1 MGAEIWPPPP
11 RPERDWDREGPRG
24 RSGSPGRDRG
34 RDRHRRGY
42 PSRSRSRSVDSMG
55 RRRRSSWSRSRSR
68 TRSRSRSRGGFDP
81 RDVGT
86 DDTYRNETTA
96 GLGFDDASEVN
107 PKADALLDAGNERGK
122 ERIWEHDDRDR
133 KRKRGHG
140 RGGSPSASNRSRRSR
155 HGHDDDDDAK
165 KPSEAKTVDQETL
178 LRMEI
183 EASKAEKRN
192 PENKL
197 DQLNLGW
204 AAETAA
210 VFKRAR
216 ERIKN
221 VSGSSF
227 NPLQSALET
236 AKERRRNTAVDAMG
250 KLEERKNA
258 RGKLRRSRKDR
269 DDWDDDGRRTYGK
282 LGGMGGIDR
291 YGKNK
296 GVDARTDKDKRGM
309 RDQSDEGVVEALERK
324 AAQYEK
330 LSRGEYDEKDAD
342 KYDVD
347 FHRKGAMGAGGD
359 PMAALEEEARKRTM
373 GPNIGFDYGGGG
385 MPDWRAGV
393 PPPPMPEYVRVREVP
408 PPPMMMAMQPP
419 AHMPP
424 VMMPPPPPVMM
435 PPPLVQVPPPPPR

>member
-1 MGAEIWPPPP
+1 MTATA
-11 RPERDWDREGPRG
+11 
-24 RSGSPGRDRG
+24 SASA
-34 RDRHRRGY
+34 
-42 PSRSRSRSVDSMG
+42 
-55 RRRRSSWSRSRSR
+55 
-68 TRSRSRSRGGFDP
+68 
-81 RDVGT
+81 GT
-86 DDTYRNETTA
+86 DAAARRPHPTVAAEAGTATTTTT
-96 GLGFDDASEVN
+96 
-107 PKADALLDAGNERGK
+107 
-122 ERIWEHDDRDR
+122 
-133 KRKRGHG
+133 
-140 RGGSPSASNRSRRSR
+140 
-155 HGHDDDDDAK
+155 DAK

-227 NPLQSALET
+227 NPMQSALET
-236 AKERRRNTAVDAMG
+236 AKERRRTAAVDAMG

-258 RGKLRRSRKDR
+258 RGKLRRNRKDR

-309 RDQSDEGVVEALERK
+309 RDQSNEGVMEALERK

-347 FHRKGAMGAGGD
+347 FHRKGAMGAGW
-359 PMAALEEEARKRTM
+359 
-373 GPNIGFDYGGGG
+373 GPDGGAGGGG
-385 MPDWRAGV
+385 EEADDGTEHRVRLRRRGHAGLERRRPSAADAGV
-393 PPPPMPEYVRVREVP
+393 RSREGGAAAADDDGDATP
-408 PPPMMMAMQPP
+408 G
-419 AHMPP
+419 AHAARDDAAAAARDDATAVGPSAAATAA
-424 VMMPPPPPVMM
+424 
-435 PPPLVQVPPPPPR
+435 LSFND

>member
-1 MGAEIWPPPP
+1 MKDTTASPPASI
-11 RPERDWDREGPRG
+11 DRELSEKSQEWVPL
-24 RSGSPGRDRG
+24 
-34 RDRHRRGY
+34 
-42 PSRSRSRSVDSMG
+42 
-55 RRRRSSWSRSRSR
+55 
-68 TRSRSRSRGGFDP
+68 
-81 RDVGT
+81 
-86 DDTYRNETTA
+86 TA
-96 GLGFDDASEVN
+96 IGN
-107 PKADALLDAGNERGK
+107 ALL
-122 ERIWEHDDRDR
+122 
-133 KRKRGHG
+133 
-140 RGGSPSASNRSRRSR
+140 RR
-155 HGHDDDDDAK
+155 
-165 KPSEAKTVDQETL
+165 
-178 LRMEI
+178 
-183 EASKAEKRN
+183 
-192 PENKL
+192 
-197 DQLNLGW
+197 
-204 AAETAA
+204 AATAA
-210 VFKRAR
+210 VLQVQRLAEPGAAQRDGDGPFATGAQEAAQVGGAPWHGPAALDGETQRKR
-216 ERIKN
+216 
-221 VSGSSF
+221 
-227 NPLQSALET
+227 LET
-236 AKERRRNTAVDAMG
+236 AKERRRTAAVDAMG

-258 RGKLRRSRKDR
+258 RGKLRRNRKDR

-309 RDQSDEGVVEALERK
+309 RDQSNEGVMEALERK

-385 MPDWRAGV
+385 MPDWRGGV

-408 PPPMMMAMQPP
+408 PPPMMMGMQPP